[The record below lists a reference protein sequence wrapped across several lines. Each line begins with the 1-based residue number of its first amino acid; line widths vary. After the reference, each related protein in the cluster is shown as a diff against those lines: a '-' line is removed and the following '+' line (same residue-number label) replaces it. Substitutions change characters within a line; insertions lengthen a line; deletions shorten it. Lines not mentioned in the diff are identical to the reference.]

1 MLDLMSL
8 LGLIPLLCGVV
19 AVVVLYRA
27 SVSGAQR
34 AWLAVGGVWILWLF
48 SVFLVHHT
56 PGPHV
61 QMWWWHVAHAGLSFL
76 PYTLVRA
83 VLPADRAGAWGRGGF
98 LAFGVVLVLSF
109 TFGVS
114 FLDGAY
120 FVDGVAYLVPGLFH
134 HILSLVLFGA
144 FSWSFVVLYRRFKDI
159 RTSSHELVKVGA
171 ALVWVPLLALATLVS
186 MMPMYGFY
194 SHHPL
199 MSCAVLIPLMLAT
212 TYVSPRP
219 HHIRLI
225 FAISFAWLYGAVFW
239 MLLFSPLAHP
249 FDLGASL
256 LLFGIAFL
264 AALYHMHR
272 LSLDEM
278 NREKGERLARYL
290 ANANARLRDLDKQK
304 TEFVSLASHQL
315 RSPIAA
321 IRGYTSM
328 MLEGTFGKVPA
339 KLQDP
344 LVRVFRSGQHLS
356 SVVDDFLN
364 VTRIEQGRL
373 AYHFQD
379 LDLCA
384 LVSEVVNDHLLAA
397 KTKSLDFTIDAR
409 SDQEA
414 LVYGDDTKLRQVFS
428 NMLENAIKYTEHG
441 FVRVVLQVFP
451 EQHSVTVTV
460 SDSGVGIPVGEQER
474 LFNKFIRASNANDGT
489 VYGSGLGLYIAR
501 EIVQSHNGWIH
512 VASPGVGKGST
523 FTIELPLVRKE
534 HSEEPSHA

>member
-1 MLDLMSL
+1 MFDLMSL

-34 AWLAVGGVWILWLF
+34 AWLAVGGMWSVWLF

-56 PGPHV
+56 TGPHV

-76 PYTLVRA
+76 PYVLVRT
-83 VLPADRAGAWGRGGF
+83 VMPGDRTGVWGGRAF
-98 LAFGVVLVLSF
+98 FAFGVMLVLSF

-120 FVDGVAYLVPGLFH
+120 VVDGIAYLVPGLFH
-134 HILSLVLFGA
+134 HALA
-144 FSWSFVVLYRRFKDI
+144 FALAGSFAWSIAVLYQRFRDV
-159 RTSSHELVKVGA
+159 RTSSHELAKVGA
-171 ALVWVPLLALATLVS
+171 TLVWVPLLALATAVS
-186 MMPMYGFY
+186 MLPMYGFFSY
-194 SHHPL
+194 HPL
-199 MSCAVLIPLMLAT
+199 VSCAVFIPLMLAAT
-212 TYVSPRP
+212 HVSPKP

-225 FAISFAWLYGAVFW
+225 LAISFALLYGAVFW
-239 MLLFSPLAHP
+239 MLLFSPAVHA
-249 FDLGASL
+249 FDPGVPLF
-256 LLFGIAFL
+256 LFGIAFL

-373 AYHFQD
+373 SYHFQN
-379 LDLCA
+379 LDLSA

-397 KTKSLDFTIDAR
+397 KTKSLDLTIDAS

-441 FVRVVLQVFP
+441 FVRVALQVFP
-451 EQHSVTVTV
+451 EQHSVTVIV

-501 EIVQSHNGWIH
+501 EIVHAHNGWIH

-534 HSEEPSHA
+534 HGEESV